1 MGNLAGLWN
10 NDMCTKTHPF
20 VCEVDYPPRPA
31 FCPGTDPKGKFSTVS
46 KCPSEVFP
54 SKDVIENFSENEL
67 QLLCNAYCGSNCP
80 LSEGVNGRITIA
92 SPSGT
97 DKMCVCYIRQLPFPG
112 VQHQHSY
119 GRKAVGGC
127 SYSTQN
133 YVLSP
138 ACSKAMWKFP
148 ITRFDESYD
157 IGYGF
162 GEPTAENP
170 FGAGQFPDEV
180 KSDAAML
187 TSDADWNWERCMGRA
202 NGDLKENTSAPCYIQ
217 SELKQGGKCTC
228 DKLENQTK
236 FCSTL
241 GGSTCSLTQTFD
253 GPLSSPWSAQNMV
266 PACFPSE
273 CSNKDIQTYTDYIVN
288 QWAVNYTNILPDHDS
303 LTGVVVPTTAG
314 TCGVPTSS
322 SSTTKTAEIAGGV
335 VGAVV
340 VLGLGGFLFMKF
352 KGRSSSGL
360 SSSLVANKRGTL
372 F

>member
-1 MGNLAGLWN
+1 
-10 NDMCTKTHPF
+10 MCTKTHPF

-31 FCPGTDPKGKFSTVS
+31 FCPGTDAKGKFSTVS

-148 ITRFDESYD
+148 ITRFVDMIEILLYCLLHSPISSKPTNCRFDESYD

-187 TSDADWNWERCMGRA
+187 TSGNLRNHGFF
-202 NGDLKENTSAPCYIQ
+202 K
-217 SELKQGGKCTC
+217 
-228 DKLENQTK
+228 
-236 FCSTL
+236 
-241 GGSTCSLTQTFD
+241 
-253 GPLSSPWSAQNMV
+253 
-266 PACFPSE
+266 
-273 CSNKDIQTYTDYIVN
+273 
-288 QWAVNYTNILPDHDS
+288 AV
-303 LTGVVVPTTAG
+303 
-314 TCGVPTSS
+314 
-322 SSTTKTAEIAGGV
+322 EI
-335 VGAVV
+335 
-340 VLGLGGFLFMKF
+340 
-352 KGRSSSGL
+352 SI
-360 SSSLVANKRGTL
+360 ANKL
-372 F
+372 AV